1 MLQEDQSPSK
11 CAVYGPSTNSEDSTV
26 MTYAQGNSSATCVRT
41 ILPVGVDNVSLKCS
55 DDAEQRCGECPE
67 GYAGSGATGCVDE
80 DGCQTGTGVDG
91 CYANGC
97 VDVAAPGIGYV
108 CAPCPAGM
116 VGNGSACRENLCSSA
131 NGGCDPAVTCE
142 MDVQSDAAVCG
153 ACPSGLEMVETPS
166 SNLTGETTYQQRCVE
181 VDGCVS
187 QPCWSNEDDAPFAQT
202 CEDVPAPGAGRICGE
217 CPQGFLA
224 AADGE
229 GCVDID
235 ECQEQ
240 PNGGCWISSDG
251 SGLRTSCVNVPG
263 AAYCT
268 ACPEV
273 AGERYLGTGETGC
286 RPGIACDVDN
296 GNCDKLV
303 ACDSDAV
310 AQCGACPAGYS
321 GTGDTVCVDED
332 GCARDPCFPG
342 VECVDIPAPGV
353 GRTCQSC
360 PEGYRGDGAT
370 CELCAVS
377 IHVDA
382 AMSTVVN
389 GKVKRSQENQLA
401 AAFNGLNEPDCTFS
415 QGMRYMWRGVSS
427 NGMVADLDSDTNKRE
442 TLIVYLPEGTL
453 TTQVEYVM
461 QLTAT
466 LNGNSKVAAAVETH
480 FFVVS
485 QALVVLI
492 QGGAVRTGEGLPV
505 ELDAS
510 SSYDPD
516 GADSE
521 MTFTWACARSS
532 NTASNNETVDDYCR
546 DVTGQLLSQSNL
558 IGPRLSLALQGSAE
572 GTEYRLICLAT
583 KLLRKANAS
592 TSVTII
598 PADELPVP
606 TIVPLLYRT
615 HDAGTKLTLNSQ
627 VISLQ
632 PETLSVEWTVE
643 PGDIATAEIAN
654 LDEAASTSLGSFDLV
669 IHPNVLA
676 EGSSYRF
683 RLSATDSIGLAWI
696 SMDVITNSPPH
707 SGAFHVTPAEGF
719 MYETEFLHEGSGWE
733 DHPDD
738 LPLWYQLRYQVVGAS
753 GDDTPAM
760 LTQWQ
765 PSGTFQHLVAASG
778 IEERQHR
785 VTIYLFVKDSLG
797 ATTSAAYNLT
807 VRPLAFESGAVLEQY
822 VDDALDSAT
831 QALMNGQ
838 DPLETVLSTA
848 SLLNDAATVLA
859 ASSENTSASTE
870 WWHRF
875 LLTND
880 HVDSNYRKLAEAGG
894 GILNATGEEEARLKA
909 SRQAQRE
916 RMMSLNMEVW
926 ADLLPKT
933 TDTITRVAEL
943 LASVGQ
949 SPAELTAVSRTDI
962 LALGDSLVA
971 RTRKPA
977 LASSLA
983 GSTGSSP
990 VPPLSTKA
998 AQATAD
1004 ALSSAVLSAE
1014 DTGDQNVDVT
1024 AAVDVMRAV
1033 AFSAMQHMVPGEQPA
1048 VVASSA
1054 VSSVA
1059 QCDDM
1064 DSDAAR
1070 LFNEPLESPS
1080 GVAVTFPR
1088 SLAGALPE
1096 DPRKAAGVVCTALIS
1111 SAVNPHQNTTG
1122 GRQEDTGAPA
1132 DSGQISLLSS
1142 SGELSSGYMVSN
1154 VTSISLYNGT
1164 SEDDVLLVHGLE
1176 EAFTFTLA
1184 FRVPDTHDTQAR
1196 SDKVAEMDSQ
1206 TLEHVIDALSGQ
1218 SSLKA
1223 DDSDQGNIADADA
1236 DITAQCAFFY
1246 EASRGAYGERQGGA
1260 QETEGSHYST
1270 EGCATLP
1277 NPFPAGALL
1286 YWREVNVS
1294 MLGGQLEAAWGM
1306 TNTSLLANCREVWVD
1321 NEAAAQDALATG
1333 LASKRL
1339 RTYVGAGCG
1348 ISDPGNEVG
1357 CWWDWWLQAFVGPG
1371 CVWTDQLGCMCT
1383 HLTDFAAAQSTRFGN
1398 RRFPAEVEV
1407 FDTSDAMNLSVADIA
1422 RSTVLLSVLAT
1433 FMLGAGLL
1441 FCVSNRFHNRE
1452 RMQLLVTLVNPIGD
1466 IFRPLDDV
1474 WSWSLVDNAED
1485 ARHRAQSSAHPTQS
1499 TEKSQRSSRK
1509 KRRQTL
1515 GDQMAQLATA
1525 VDATESNA
1533 IFDTIA
1539 DTAADDDDDSGDRSH
1554 SDIGGSKQVE
1564 FHANGISPSPH
1575 PLDLHP
1581 QLKPAQAET
1590 CQHEGEPSDAACGNS
1605 EAAVTS
1611 TADVQNVRAD
1621 DSAGYT
1627 NTASSAQTSGP
1638 HAGKIIHVHMDAVAG
1653 GMPTCKLRSPSPS
1666 TGVTTKAIAPSTLK
1680 DDALLPQAAPSLHTL
1695 AQQAQQQA
1703 IDVLLAAIKD
1713 ARNEPHIKSGSRFGI
1728 KRNSDTH
1735 RHTSDGAIG
1744 VTESYDPLNS
1754 NDRGAAASSRAYDAR
1769 ASHFFDISADAEL
1782 DIERLDLPDNTYQLS
1797 EIASLRARHSAT
1809 KAAEP
1814 MSGAVD
1820 NAPRAWT
1827 HASRNRT
1834 SIANSVVARY
1844 DRAGARGR
1852 SGSAD
1857 CDDSAPPE
1865 QDQPLLRSSLKSL
1878 WRGAGTRLA
1887 FLRNF
1892 RGSGSARSDGEH
1904 GSRSTKKVVRRSIL
1918 ALQRTASQKKATW
1931 NPFRAVSA
1939 SDDTA
1944 NDANILGG
1952 GLTRPALVSGRGSKG
1967 ASRGIFFKKVRVLN
1981 ARGLFKAMKINVFRL
1996 QLCIPLDYL
2005 EQQALDAMN
2014 SSETSGAGEA
2024 PDDGRGGAQAS
2035 PQAVAEAMDRDIEP
2049 DSHDVDGDAQQQK
2062 AGRSV
2067 ERTTL
2072 PSPSSKRGRSSTRS
2086 LTWIGGLFAKSNFFW
2101 DQGKKSSK
2109 NLTVLR
2115 TSVSMKQLAR
2125 HQSHRKSI
2133 SSLVAQHMQDEWTDD
2148 AGHGDSGDGW
2158 RQGTESVSSA
2168 AENSGHD
2175 QERRSE
2181 LSRVM
2186 TGRRSAGQWQK
2197 RHLPVERMLGTA
2209 IVQAFLSMNTILSK
2223 KDLSMQT
2230 TLASQLPWQ
2239 MPCDRPFPWYVN
2251 TFKVLI
2257 GSIRTV
2263 GWYHRSFLWNL
2274 LFLQRPDGSYKMNI
2288 HLATVLKSGRP
2299 LEDLMINPVAPFDPA
2314 VLEESM
2320 PRQLME
2326 ALALEGGPLNDASD
2340 DRTAFM
2346 HPSRTSS
2353 TVARD
2358 VWATILAVQR
2368 LRTYPFTWVENP
2380 DDPPWKQISIQS
2392 KSEEY
2397 IARRC
2402 QEYPALASS
2411 LPELEQIASEHT
2423 QHWAEKHETRIADM
2437 YASEQLSEREKG
2449 NRAESFRERLLEG
2462 GQPRKW
2468 ARSHVKTWRAVKR
2481 SVVRVVKAHPIT
2493 AIFLVSAT
2501 EPFTR
2506 SDRILVQANTFI
2518 CMLLFAVWF
2527 FYSKAVN
2534 CCREL
2539 RTHLTCPSSSDVTAP
2554 CLGFQTCA
2562 ALVVGENAGGMP
2574 EELMQ
2579 QGKFVCTA
2587 FPQATYVD
2595 RIWTV
2600 LIMISILTPLT
2611 ISLSHLFIMHAN
2623 ANIPTNWEIRRLPN
2637 KCAASVGTTTAALQ
2651 TVLLTLFALFFK
2663 FEKMNKAIAVTF
2675 VAIIKVMIVKSFH
2688 AQAVIASTF
2697 CCWCTLGAAS
2707 RRVSEDD
2714 ALPPAITKLGSLM
2727 QPSMQHFAYCTIA
2740 VLWLVIAWALFTY
2753 AMLIREMMSTEAENE
2768 FFVMWATAFGLGLF
2782 GAETVQIILIQ
2793 IFASVIGD
2801 KIHMLFANVDPSML
2815 WFEKFVMSKISQD
2828 DEEVDDRQNDDDAGD
2843 QDMGDDADVV

>member
-1 MLQEDQSPSK
+1 MRGSLDTYCLPITSCEYDNGGCDILTK
-11 CAVYGPSTNSEDSTV
+11 CN
-26 MTYAQGNSSATCVRT
+26 
-41 ILPVGVDNVSLKCS
+41 
-55 DDAEQRCGECPE
+55 DDAQQRCGECPE

-80 DGCQTGTGVDG
+80 DGCQKGVDG

-108 CAPCPAGM
+108 CAPCPPGM

-131 NGGCDPAVTCE
+131 NGGCDPVVTCE

-153 ACPSGLEMVETPS
+153 ACPSGLQMVETPS

-187 QPCWSNEDDAPFAQT
+187 QPCWSSEDDAPFAQT

-442 TLIVYLPEGTL
+442 TLIVYLPKDTL

-466 LNGNSKVAAAVETH
+466 LNGNPKVMAAVETH

-485 QALVVLI
+485 QPLVVLI

-516 GADSE
+516 GADGE
-521 MTFTWACARSS
+521 MTFTWTCARSS
-532 NTASNNETVDDYCR
+532 NAANNNDTVDDYCR
-546 DVTGQLLSQSNL
+546 DVTGQLLWQSNL
-558 IGPRLSLALQGSAE
+558 TGPRLSLALQGSAE
-572 GTEYRLICLAT
+572 GTEYRLLCLAT
-583 KLLRKANAS
+583 KLLRRANAT
-592 TSVTII
+592 TSLTIVL
-598 PADELPVP
+598 DEELPVP

-627 VISLQ
+627 VTSLQ

-654 LDEAASTSLGSFDLV
+654 LDEAASTSLGSLDLV

-683 RLSATDSIGLAWI
+683 RLSAADASGLAWV
-696 SMDVITNSPPH
+696 SMDVITNVPPH

-719 MYETEFLHEGSGWE
+719 MYETVFLHEGSGWE

-753 GDDTPAM
+753 GDNAPAM

-765 PSGTFQHLVAASG
+765 PSGTFQQLITASG
-778 IEERQHR
+778 IEEFQHR
-785 VTIYLFVKDSLG
+785 VTIYLFVKDYLG
-797 ATTSAAYNLT
+797 ATTSAAHNLT
-807 VRPLAFESGAVLEQY
+807 VRPLAFESEAVLEQY
-822 VDDALDSAT
+822 VDNALDSAT
-831 QALMNGQ
+831 HALMNGQ
-838 DPLETVLSTA
+838 DPLDTVLAMA
-848 SLLNDAATVLA
+848 SLLNDAATVLT
-859 ASSENTSASTE
+859 ASSENASASTE

-880 HVDSNYRKLAEAGG
+880 HVDSKYRKLAEAGG

-943 LASVGQ
+943 MASVGQ
-949 SPAELTAVSRTDI
+949 SSAELTAVSRTDI

-977 LASSLA
+977 HASSLA
-983 GSTGSSP
+983 GSTGSSA

-1048 VVASSA
+1048 VVASST

-1088 SLAGALPE
+1088 SLASALPE
-1096 DPRKAAGVVCTALIS
+1096 EPSKAAGVVCTALIS
-1111 SAVNPHQNTTG
+1111 SAVDPHQNTTG
-1122 GRQEDTGAPA
+1122 SRQEDTGAPA
-1132 DSGQISLLSS
+1132 YSGQISLLSS

-1184 FRVPDTHDTQAR
+1184 FRVPATHDRQAR

-1206 TLEHVIDALSGQ
+1206 MLEHLLGHVIDALSGE
-1218 SSLKA
+1218 SSLRA
-1223 DDSDQGNIADADA
+1223 DDSDRGNIADADA
-1236 DITAQCAFFY
+1236 DINAQCVFFH
-1246 EASRGAYGERQGGA
+1246 EASRGAYEERQGGA
-1260 QETEGSHYST
+1260 QQTEGSHYST
-1270 EGCATLP
+1270 EGCTTLP

-1294 MLGGQLEAAWGM
+1294 MLGGQLEAAWGI

-1321 NEAAAQDALATG
+1321 DEAAAQDALATG

-1339 RTYVGAGCG
+1339 RTYVGEGCG
-1348 ISDPGNEVG
+1348 ISDSGNEVG
-1357 CWWDWWLQAFVGPG
+1357 CWWDWWLQAFMGPG

-1383 HLTDFAAAQSTRFGN
+1383 HLTDFAAAQSTRFGS
-1398 RRFPAEVEV
+1398 RRFPAKVEV
-1407 FDTSDAMNLSVADIA
+1407 FDTSDAMSLSVTGMAK
-1422 RSTVLLSVLAT
+1422 STALLSVLAT
-1433 FMLGAGLL
+1433 FILGAGVL
-1441 FCVSNRFHNRE
+1441 FCLSNYLHNRE
-1452 RMQLLVTLVNPIGD
+1452 RMQLLVTLVNPIGG
-1466 IFRPLDDV
+1466 IFWSLDDTM
-1474 WSWSLVDNAED
+1474 SWSLVDNAED
-1485 ARHRAQSSAHPTQS
+1485 AHHRPRNSDSSKNDLQKDDHDLTREGKHPTSADAAAGSDPATTFTRTRARARQ
-1499 TEKSQRSSRK
+1499 
-1509 KRRQTL
+1509 RRQTL
-1515 GDQMAQLATA
+1515 ADAVAQLAATMDAVRGTA
-1525 VDATESNA
+1525 FDGLEDADGSQNDDNDVGGNEGMDFLTKRTTCSSTHLHLQQPLEMTLEAEADQDEGQRLDSSVDRGAVVKPLAQQITRKVSADDHKAYNSSNSLYDLPSCSGHASHIIFVDADAGKCGLTLSAPSPPLSSTNTSARSTGSNGRSSTEAKPWRTIAHREAANILLATIMKDLDGLPHATESGMA
-1533 IFDTIA
+1533 
-1539 DTAADDDDDSGDRSH
+1539 
-1554 SDIGGSKQVE
+1554 SDIHDHNDFNDTS
-1564 FHANGISPSPH
+1564 NG
-1575 PLDLHP
+1575 
-1581 QLKPAQAET
+1581 
-1590 CQHEGEPSDAACGNS
+1590 
-1605 EAAVTS
+1605 
-1611 TADVQNVRAD
+1611 
-1621 DSAGYT
+1621 
-1627 NTASSAQTSGP
+1627 
-1638 HAGKIIHVHMDAVAG
+1638 
-1653 GMPTCKLRSPSPS
+1653 
-1666 TGVTTKAIAPSTLK
+1666 
-1680 DDALLPQAAPSLHTL
+1680 
-1695 AQQAQQQA
+1695 
-1703 IDVLLAAIKD
+1703 
-1713 ARNEPHIKSGSRFGI
+1713 
-1728 KRNSDTH
+1728 
-1735 RHTSDGAIG
+1735 IG
-1744 VTESYDPLNS
+1744 VTESYTTLQRTDGNAVEGLVVKGEAHPFIANS
-1754 NDRGAAASSRAYDAR
+1754 AEGAVNLQ
-1769 ASHFFDISADAEL
+1769 SHAT
-1782 DIERLDLPDNTYQLS
+1782 TYPLS
-1797 EIASLRARHSAT
+1797 ETGSLRAQHSAM
-1809 KAAEP
+1809 KDAEP
-1814 MSGAVD
+1814 VDAAVELRSTWA
-1820 NAPRAWT
+1820 NKNRA
-1827 HASRNRT
+1827 SIVG
-1834 SIANSVVARY
+1834 SIAARY
-1844 DRAGARGR
+1844 RD
-1852 SGSAD
+1852 
-1857 CDDSAPPE
+1857 
-1865 QDQPLLRSSLKSL
+1865 
-1878 WRGAGTRLA
+1878 T
-1887 FLRNF
+1887 F
-1892 RGSGSARSDGEH
+1892 ARSH
-1904 GSRSTKKVVRRSIL
+1904 NKSS
-1918 ALQRTASQKKATW
+1918 QR
-1931 NPFRAVSA
+1931 VSKL
-1939 SDDTA
+1939 S
-1944 NDANILGG
+1944 
-1952 GLTRPALVSGRGSKG
+1952 V
-1967 ASRGIFFKKVRVLN
+1967 FKQEIRVLN
-1981 ARGLFKAMKINVFRL
+1981 ARALFQTIKISVFRL
-1996 QLCIPLDYL
+1996 QFCIPLNYL
-2005 EQQALDAMN
+2005 EQLALDKMDSLDASNAAAEVQGNGGREVGASTSQAVTEAM
-2014 SSETSGAGEA
+2014 AGVAIQPISHA
-2024 PDDGRGGAQAS
+2024 PDADDQQSPGTTEITHSAS
-2035 PQAVAEAMDRDIEP
+2035 RA
-2049 DSHDVDGDAQQQK
+2049 
-2062 AGRSV
+2062 
-2067 ERTTL
+2067 L
-2072 PSPSSKRGRSSTRS
+2072 SSKKTLSSKGS
-2086 LTWIGGLFAKSNFFW
+2086 LLTTGSSSSLKSIIFWKSKGLF
-2101 DQGKKSSK
+2101 K
-2109 NLTVLR
+2109 NMNMLK
-2115 TSVSMKQLAR
+2115 TSVSMDQLKR
-2125 HQSHRKSI
+2125 HQSSRK
-2133 SSLVAQHMQDEWTDD
+2133 
-2148 AGHGDSGDGW
+2148 
-2158 RQGTESVSSA
+2158 SVSSVVA
-2168 AENSGHD
+2168 RHIKDACSDDEEEDDDADDIGHRDSNSLSINAEEKSHRDQRNDGKLSGVT
-2175 QERRSE
+2175 S
-2181 LSRVM
+2181 
-2186 TGRRSAGQWQK
+2186 RRSAGQWQK

-2209 IVQAFLSMNTILSK
+2209 LVQAFLSMNTILSK
-2223 KDLSMQT
+2223 EDLSMQT

-2263 GWYHRSFLWNL
+2263 GWYQRSHLWNL
-2274 LFLQRPDGSYKMNI
+2274 IFLQRPDGSYKMSV

-2320 PRQLME
+2320 PRQLMD
-2326 ALALEGGPLNDASD
+2326 ALALEGGSLNNASD
-2340 DRTAFM
+2340 DWTAFM
-2346 HPSRTSS
+2346 HPSRTSPS
-2353 TVARD
+2353 TVAHD
-2358 VWATILAVQR
+2358 VWATLLVVQR
-2368 LRTYPFTWVENP
+2368 LMTYPFTWIENP
-2380 DDPPWKQISIQS
+2380 DDPSWKHVTIQS
-2392 KSEEY
+2392 NSEQY
-2397 IARRC
+2397 IARQC
-2402 QEYPALASS
+2402 HEYPALRRC
-2411 LPELEQIASEHT
+2411 LPELERIASEHT
-2423 QHWAEKHETRIADM
+2423 QHWTKNHEKRIADM
-2437 YASEQLSEREKG
+2437 YAAQQLSQDNVGNKTQSFVEKCG
-2449 NRAESFRERLLEG
+2449 RGLKRGEQAMSGFKTFRASF
-2462 GQPRKW
+2462 
-2468 ARSHVKTWRAVKR
+2468 KR
-2481 SVVRVVKAHPIT
+2481 SAVTLAKAHPVT
-2493 AIFLVSAT
+2493 AIFMVSAT

-2539 RTHLTCPSSSDVTAP
+2539 RTHLSCPSSSSDVNAP
-2554 CLGFQTCA
+2554 CLGFPTCA
-2562 ALVVGENAGGMP
+2562 ALAVGEHADGEP
-2574 EELMQ
+2574 EELAMMH
-2579 QGKFVCTA
+2579 GKFVCTA
-2587 FPQATYVD
+2587 FPQSTYAD
-2595 RIWTV
+2595 RLWMV
-2600 LIMISILTPLT
+2600 LIMIGIITPLT
-2611 ISLSHLFIMHAN
+2611 ITLSNLFIMHAN
-2623 ANIPTNWEIRRLPN
+2623 ANIPKNWEIRQVPKKN
-2637 KCAASVGTTTAALQ
+2637 VAGVGTTTAVLQ
-2651 TVLLTLFALFFK
+2651 TALLMLYAIFFK

-2675 VAIIKVMIVKSFH
+2675 VTIFKTIIKTIIELSAYV
-2688 AQAVIASTF
+2688 QAILASSLSR
-2697 CCWCTLGAAS
+2697 CLGAREANKV
-2707 RRVSEDD
+2707 RNRFDD
-2714 ALPPAITKLGSLM
+2714 SQGPPLLAELNGLGSLT
-2727 QPSMQHFAYCTIA
+2727 QANMQHVAYCIIA
-2740 VLWLVIAWALFTY
+2740 VLWLTIAWTLFTY
-2753 AMLIREMMSTEAENE
+2753 SMLLRDMMSIKTQNE
-2768 FFVMWATAFGLGLF
+2768 FFAMWATAFGVGMF
-2782 GAETVQIILIQ
+2782 GVETMQIILIQ
-2793 IFASVIGD
+2793 IFASIVGD
-2801 KIHMLFANVDPSML
+2801 KIHMLFADIDQSML
-2815 WFEKFVMSKISQD
+2815 WFEKFIQSKMSMEDAALD
-2828 DEEVDDRQNDDDAGD
+2828 DNRQNDDDAGD
-2843 QDMGDDADVV
+2843 QDMGDDADAFG